1 MLVGGGGGCVE
12 KPGVTPEGCVIGVG
26 AAGVPNLSPGVLPSP
41 LPPPE
46 GAFGGMSRVE
56 GDLRALPMAML
67 SKGSLLSFFSEKMVQ
82 TTGLEGRYQDSI
94 CYNVSTQHQSNSKSL
109 VVCTKELAGFF
120 FADFR

>member
-12 KPGVTPEGCVIGVG
+12 KAAVRVGVTPEGCVMGVG

-46 GAFGGMSRVE
+46 DAFGMSRVE
-56 GDLRALPMAML
+56 GDFRALPMAML

-82 TTGLEGRYQDSI
+82 TTGLEGNQGGRGNLLRS
-94 CYNVSTQHQSNSKSL
+94 V
-109 VVCTKELAGFF
+109 
-120 FADFR
+120 

>member
-12 KPGVTPEGCVIGVG
+12 KAGVTPEGCVIGVG

-46 GAFGGMSRVE
+46 GPFGGMSRVE

-82 TTGLEGRYQDSI
+82 TTGLEGDQDNLLQRFDTTSI
-94 CYNVSTQHQSNSKSL
+94 EFKTFNMH
-109 VVCTKELAGFF
+109 
-120 FADFR
+120 

>member
-1 MLVGGGGGCVE
+1 MLVGGGGGCAE
-12 KPGVTPEGCVIGVG
+12 KPGLRLGATPEGCVIGVG

-82 TTGLEGRYQDSI
+82 TTGLEGNQDNLLQRFDTTSI
-94 CYNVSTQHQSNSKSL
+94 EFKTFNMH
-109 VVCTKELAGFF
+109 
-120 FADFR
+120 